1 MTTKEKMRMLP
12 TEEYIRRLIKKRN
25 AGTEHCRLTTD
36 VARDI
41 GISAPDL
48 NSFLTDAGIL
58 LRERAT
64 RELKIAPRYR
74 GKGYTMTRS
83 QFRYNSSG
91 ELTELRYP
99 VWTEKGEE
107 FIKRTIKKMTWRN
120 K

>member
-1 MTTKEKMRMLP
+1 MTRKEKMKMQP
-12 TEEYIRRLIKKRN
+12 SEEYIRRLIKERN
-25 AGTEHCRLTTD
+25 AGTEHCRLTTQ

-48 NSFLTDAGIL
+48 NSFLIDAGIL

-74 GKGYTMTRS
+74 RKGYTMTRS
-83 QFRYNSSG
+83 HFRYNSSG

-99 VWTEKGEE
+99 VWTEKGEK
-107 FIKRTIKKMTWRN
+107 FIKQVIK
-120 K
+120 